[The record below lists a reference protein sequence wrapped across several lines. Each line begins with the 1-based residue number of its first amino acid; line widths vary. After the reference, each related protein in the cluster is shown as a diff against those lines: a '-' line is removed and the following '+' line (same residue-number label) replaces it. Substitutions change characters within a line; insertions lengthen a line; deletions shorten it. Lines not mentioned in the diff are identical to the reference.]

1 MQQDRPVCSQKKRN
15 RSVASYIYLFKLAK
29 RLLRRIGSHV
39 EYGLHHTF
47 DKVFDLEQ
55 LFNFKFRSI
64 ARLTLWHPPEAVNDF
79 LVIAPR

>member
-15 RSVASYIYLFKLAK
+15 LSAASYIDLFKLPT

-39 EYGLHHTF
+39 KYGLHHPF
-47 DKVFDLEQ
+47 DEVFELEQ
-55 LFNFKFRSI
+55 LFTFKFKSI
-64 ARLTLWHPPEAVNDF
+64 ASLTLWHPLEAVNDF